1 MKSLL
6 KNLGLILMIIGA
18 AILVGVFFTGS
29 AAINDNG
36 VLGGSAALIVIGL
49 IVYIVLNKRI
59 AALPVKKT
67 PTKIAA
73 PMIISIRPKFLS
85 KLFMCVFY

>member
-49 IVYIVLNKRI
+49 IVYIVLIKRI
-59 AALPVKKT
+59 VD
-67 PTKIAA
+67 
-73 PMIISIRPKFLS
+73 
-85 KLFMCVFY
+85 

>member
-1 MKSLL
+1 MKSLV

-59 AALPVKKT
+59 VD
-67 PTKIAA
+67 
-73 PMIISIRPKFLS
+73 
-85 KLFMCVFY
+85 

>member
-29 AAINDNG
+29 AAINDND

-59 AALPVKKT
+59 VD
-67 PTKIAA
+67 
-73 PMIISIRPKFLS
+73 
-85 KLFMCVFY
+85 

>member
-29 AAINDNG
+29 AAINDTG

-59 AALPVKKT
+59 VD
-67 PTKIAA
+67 
-73 PMIISIRPKFLS
+73 
-85 KLFMCVFY
+85 

>member
-29 AAINDNG
+29 AAINDNV

-59 AALPVKKT
+59 VD
-67 PTKIAA
+67 
-73 PMIISIRPKFLS
+73 
-85 KLFMCVFY
+85 

>member
-6 KNLGLILMIIGA
+6 KNLGLILMNIGA

-59 AALPVKKT
+59 VD
-67 PTKIAA
+67 
-73 PMIISIRPKFLS
+73 
-85 KLFMCVFY
+85 

>member
-36 VLGGSAALIVIGL
+36 VLGGSAALIVIGCL
-49 IVYIVLNKRI
+49 LYTSD
-59 AALPVKKT
+59 AADE
-67 PTKIAA
+67 
-73 PMIISIRPKFLS
+73 
-85 KLFMCVFY
+85 

>member
-49 IVYIVLNKRI
+49 IVNIVLNKRI
-59 AALPVKKT
+59 VD
-67 PTKIAA
+67 
-73 PMIISIRPKFLS
+73 
-85 KLFMCVFY
+85 

>member
-1 MKSLL
+1 MIRELCF
-6 KNLGLILMIIGA
+6 NLYTSLILMIIGA

-59 AALPVKKT
+59 VD
-67 PTKIAA
+67 
-73 PMIISIRPKFLS
+73 
-85 KLFMCVFY
+85 

>member
-1 MKSLL
+1 MKRLL

-49 IVYIVLNKRI
+49 IIYIVLNKRI
-59 AALPVKKT
+59 VD
-67 PTKIAA
+67 
-73 PMIISIRPKFLS
+73 
-85 KLFMCVFY
+85 

>member
-36 VLGGSAALIVIGL
+36 VLGGSTDLIVIGL

-59 AALPVKKT
+59 VD
-67 PTKIAA
+67 
-73 PMIISIRPKFLS
+73 
-85 KLFMCVFY
+85 

>member
-29 AAINDNG
+29 AASNDNG

-59 AALPVKKT
+59 VD
-67 PTKIAA
+67 
-73 PMIISIRPKFLS
+73 
-85 KLFMCVFY
+85 

>member
-59 AALPVKKT
+59 VDL
-67 PTKIAA
+67 
-73 PMIISIRPKFLS
+73 SIREQK
-85 KLFMCVFY
+85 

>member
-59 AALPVKKT
+59 VDSLIMEIILGKKDEN
-67 PTKIAA
+67 
-73 PMIISIRPKFLS
+73 LE
-85 KLFMCVFY
+85 KL

>member
-18 AILVGVFFTGS
+18 AILVGVFFAGS

-59 AALPVKKT
+59 VD
-67 PTKIAA
+67 
-73 PMIISIRPKFLS
+73 
-85 KLFMCVFY
+85 

>member
-49 IVYIVLNKRI
+49 IVYIVLNKLI
-59 AALPVKKT
+59 VD
-67 PTKIAA
+67 
-73 PMIISIRPKFLS
+73 
-85 KLFMCVFY
+85 

>member
-36 VLGGSAALIVIGL
+36 VLGGSAAFIVIGL

-59 AALPVKKT
+59 VD
-67 PTKIAA
+67 
-73 PMIISIRPKFLS
+73 
-85 KLFMCVFY
+85 

>member
-36 VLGGSAALIVIGL
+36 VLGGSAALIGIGL

-59 AALPVKKT
+59 VD
-67 PTKIAA
+67 
-73 PMIISIRPKFLS
+73 
-85 KLFMCVFY
+85 

>member
-59 AALPVKKT
+59 VDY
-67 PTKIAA
+67 
-73 PMIISIRPKFLS
+73 S
-85 KLFMCVFY
+85 KV

>member
-18 AILVGVFFTGS
+18 AILVAVFFTGS

-59 AALPVKKT
+59 VD
-67 PTKIAA
+67 
-73 PMIISIRPKFLS
+73 
-85 KLFMCVFY
+85 

>member
-36 VLGGSAALIVIGL
+36 VLGGSATLIVIGL
-49 IVYIVLNKRI
+49 IFYIVLNKRI
-59 AALPVKKT
+59 VD
-67 PTKIAA
+67 
-73 PMIISIRPKFLS
+73 
-85 KLFMCVFY
+85 

>member
-36 VLGGSAALIVIGL
+36 VLGGSTALIVIGL

-59 AALPVKKT
+59 VD
-67 PTKIAA
+67 
-73 PMIISIRPKFLS
+73 
-85 KLFMCVFY
+85 

>member
-29 AAINDNG
+29 AAINANG

-59 AALPVKKT
+59 VD
-67 PTKIAA
+67 
-73 PMIISIRPKFLS
+73 
-85 KLFMCVFY
+85 

>member
-36 VLGGSAALIVIGL
+36 VLGGTAALIVIGL

-59 AALPVKKT
+59 VD
-67 PTKIAA
+67 
-73 PMIISIRPKFLS
+73 
-85 KLFMCVFY
+85 

>member
-36 VLGGSAALIVIGL
+36 VLGGSAALIVVGL

-59 AALPVKKT
+59 VD
-67 PTKIAA
+67 
-73 PMIISIRPKFLS
+73 
-85 KLFMCVFY
+85 

>member
-36 VLGGSAALIVIGL
+36 VLGGSATLIVIGL

-59 AALPVKKT
+59 VD
-67 PTKIAA
+67 
-73 PMIISIRPKFLS
+73 
-85 KLFMCVFY
+85 

>member
-6 KNLGLILMIIGA
+6 KILGLILMIIGA

-59 AALPVKKT
+59 VD
-67 PTKIAA
+67 
-73 PMIISIRPKFLS
+73 
-85 KLFMCVFY
+85 

>member
-36 VLGGSAALIVIGL
+36 VLGDCIPPRSAS
-49 IVYIVLNKRI
+49 R
-59 AALPVKKT
+59 
-67 PTKIAA
+67 
-73 PMIISIRPKFLS
+73 
-85 KLFMCVFY
+85 

>member
-49 IVYIVLNKRI
+49 IVYIVD
-59 AALPVKKT
+59 
-67 PTKIAA
+67 
-73 PMIISIRPKFLS
+73 
-85 KLFMCVFY
+85 

>member
-18 AILVGVFFTGS
+18 AILVGIFFTGS

-59 AALPVKKT
+59 VD
-67 PTKIAA
+67 
-73 PMIISIRPKFLS
+73 
-85 KLFMCVFY
+85 

>member
-18 AILVGVFFTGS
+18 AMLVGVFFTGS

-49 IVYIVLNKRI
+49 IVYIVLNKR
-59 AALPVKKT
+59 
-67 PTKIAA
+67 
-73 PMIISIRPKFLS
+73 LS
-85 KLFMCVFY
+85 LIHI